1 MVPGVKGHPSQ
12 TTQTVAVIQAVYLMT
27 QSRCRERD
35 ATRKSGR
42 NSAPSFHDEFSDYL
56 DSLNSEA
63 NVYIVGDFNFHYENK
78 NISSVSTFHSLIEEH
93 GLTQHVEQPTHKH
106 QHILDLVMSRC
117 ETNHLFGLKV
127 NDICLSDHYIISF
140 GVNIDKPPLIK
151 KCFFT
156 RDIKSIDINK
166 FKETVSSILST
177 NNPRTVEK
185 FNIILRDVLD
195 QFAPLCER
203 RISARPFAPWFT
215 PRVQT
220 AKQLQH
226 VCYKTDSTLQN
237 RNADSVVEHMN
248 VDVGRLVRKGSNPT
262 VSAVSEIQ
270 STGFEKFQP

>member
-1 MVPGVKGHPSQ
+1 MYFV
-12 TTQTVAVIQAVYLMT
+12 
-27 QSRCRERD
+27 
-35 ATRKSGR
+35 
-42 NSAPSFHDEFSDYL
+42 FHLEV
-56 DSLNSEA
+56 A

-156 RDIKSIDINK
+156 RDIKSVDINK

-177 NNPRTVEK
+177 NNPRTVET

-203 RISARPFAPWFT
+203 RISARLFAPWFT
-215 PRVQT
+215 SRVQT
-220 AKQLQH
+220 AKQ
-226 VCYKTDSTLQN
+226 VK
-237 RNADSVVEHMN
+237 RRAERRFIRFMWFVVFVRFVRFVEF
-248 VDVGRLVRKGSNPT
+248 VRFLRFVKFVKFLRFAELSGSAGR
-262 VSAVSEIQ
+262 
-270 STGFEKFQP
+270 